1 MSRKYE
7 KVKSLSQ
14 KFNKLKWA
22 VLSTPF
28 FLNLMNPRVYAA
40 TINTAEVNT
49 ATENIKNAVMKLS
62 MPIGTILMFVS
73 IVIISLKMI
82 ANSGNPNKRTESI
95 GALAWVAGGFMQLGL
110 ALIIS
115 GIVLSI
121 ATNGSGG
128 MIGGGA
134 SA

>member
-1 MSRKYE
+1 MK
-7 KVKSLSQ
+7 
-14 KFNKLKWA
+14 KLINRVRPG
-22 VLSTPF
+22 VLLALAN
-28 FLNLMNPRVYAA
+28 FLR
-40 TINTAEVNT
+40 
-49 ATENIKNAVMKLS
+49 
-62 MPIGTILMFVS
+62 FVS
-73 IVIISLKMI
+73 AFIRLDLPTLLLPTK

-95 GALAWVAGGFMQLGL
+95 GALAWVAGGFMLLGL

>member
-1 MSRKYE
+1 
-7 KVKSLSQ
+7 
-14 KFNKLKWA
+14 
-22 VLSTPF
+22 
-28 FLNLMNPRVYAA
+28 
-40 TINTAEVNT
+40 
-49 ATENIKNAVMKLS
+49 

-95 GALAWVAGGFMQLGL
+95 GALAWVAGGFMLLGL
-110 ALIIS
+110 ALIVS

-121 ATNGSGG
+121 ATNGSGE

-134 SA
+134 GA

>member
-1 MSRKYE
+1 MSK
-7 KVKSLSQ
+7 KLKKISQ
-14 KFNKLKWA
+14 KYNKIKWSILA
-22 VLSTPF
+22 TPF
-28 FLNLMNPRVYAA
+28 FLNILNARVYAA
-40 TINTAEVNT
+40 TINTAEIET
-49 ATENIKNAVMKLS
+49 ATENVKQAVVKLA

-95 GALAWVAGGFMQLGL
+95 GALAWVTGGFMLLGL

>member
-1 MSRKYE
+1 MSK
-7 KVKSLSQ
+7 KLKKISQ
-14 KFNKLKWA
+14 KYNKIKWSILA
-22 VLSTPF
+22 TPF
-28 FLNLMNPRVYAA
+28 FLNILNARVHAA
-40 TINTAEVNT
+40 TINTAEIET
-49 ATENIKNAVMKLS
+49 ATENVKQAVVKLA

-95 GALAWVAGGFMQLGL
+95 GALAWVAGGFMLLGL